1 DAPTR
6 LAQAIRCEL
15 LPASG
20 HGHFVHALDPVST
33 QHFEAFARTQRVT
46 LNTLVQS
53 AWLLLLKRYT
63 GQDTVCFG
71 ATVAGRPM
79 ELPGIEQQVGL
90 FINTL

>member
-1 DAPTR
+1 DYIAWLQRQDRESAERYWKERLAELDAPTR

-20 HGHFVHALDPVST
+20 HGHFVHAFDPVST

-53 AWLLLLKRYT
+53 AWL
-63 GQDTVCFG
+63 
-71 ATVAGRPM
+71 
-79 ELPGIEQQVGL
+79 
-90 FINTL
+90 